1 MMMTLL
7 LAGALL
13 GSPQDDALVDA
24 MMTGCRGHRPS
35 AAMLDELLRMESAAG
50 FPASVRG
57 LMVAAACNES
67 GFEPG
72 ARGDYVARGA
82 GVREPTSYGLLQFQA
97 WAKRG
102 IRQQGARTRD
112 PRLDWRASARYWA
125 AHVARQVPWVRRV
138 CGYTA
143 EADIWRAAHLT
154 AIRAPK
160 CARWRIRNGRQRCVR
175 REPRCH
181 RLGST
186 SRQSHQ
192 RILQGW
198 RELALARTERYEGIP
213 RAVVQ
218 R

>member
-102 IRQQGARTRD
+102 IRQQGAD
-112 PRLDWRASARYWA
+112 EGPQARLESKRAVLGCPCGAAGAVGAPCLRIHCRGRHLASCSPDRY
-125 AHVARQVPWVRRV
+125 
-138 CGYTA
+138 
-143 EADIWRAAHLT
+143 
-154 AIRAPK
+154 
-160 CARWRIRNGRQRCVR
+160 
-175 REPRCH
+175 
-181 RLGST
+181 
-186 SRQSHQ
+186 
-192 RILQGW
+192 
-198 RELALARTERYEGIP
+198 P
-213 RAVVQ
+213 RAQVCPVAHPQ
-218 R
+218 RSPAVRQA